1 MEREKYTI
9 GQVLMTSS
17 NVLYNNNCTIIL
29 IYSKTMPACY
39 TSQYKNQNHNK
50 KKLITDILSGCKY
63 R

>member
-50 KKLITDILSGCKY
+50 KN
-63 R
+63 